1 MRIALIAL
9 ALAVALGSIGLLVS
23 ARTTSQVHTFKVAG
37 DILPG
42 ENR

>member
-23 ARTTSQVHTFKVAG
+23 ARTSSRVDSFKVAG